1 LESARQYVILN
12 QARAAVAW
20 STMRGRPLI
29 IPLIPNYAAR
39 KFAEDARRRTRRRTL
54 VLQVSDNKA
63 DSTKLRAPLKC
74 IIWDKLYFLRELGRR
89 HGFELEE
96 IFMPLVK
103 MDDGSMNLTL
113 AVEFWQALVFE
124 KHPHNRGIMAL

>member
-1 LESARQYVILN
+1 MIYGTRS
-12 QARAAVAW
+12 
-20 STMRGRPLI
+20 LI
-29 IPLIPNYAAR
+29 IPLIVKDY
-39 KFAEDARRRTRRRTL
+39 
-54 VLQVSDNKA
+54 
-63 DSTKLRAPLKC
+63 
-74 IIWDKLYFLRELGRR
+74 KLYFLRELGRR

-124 KHPHNRGIMAL
+124 RHPHNRGIMAL